1 MKQWF
6 RLRMIEWAFKILL
19 AAKNRGDLL
28 GVSLFS
34 ESRYGGIHVRDA
46 FDIVRLFGPHFHVR
60 KENDGTFYVEHMPRK
75 VNWFA
80 MADDEEVDELRK
92 EAGCG
97 FI

>member
-1 MKQWF
+1 MKKWF
-6 RLRMIEWAFKILL
+6 RLRLIEWAFRVLL
-19 AAKNRGDLL
+19 KAKNRGDIL

-46 FDIVRLFGPHFHVR
+46 FDIVRLFGLHFNVR

-75 VNWFA
+75 VKWFA
-80 MADDEEVDELRK
+80 MADGEEVAELK
-92 EAGCG
+92 EVRRG

>member
-6 RLRMIEWAFKILL
+6 RLRLIEWAFKVLL
-19 AAKNRGDLL
+19 AAKNRGDIL

-46 FDIVRLFGPHFHVR
+46 FDIVRLFGPHFNVR
-60 KENDGTFYVEHMPRK
+60 KENDGTFYVEHRSRK

-92 EAGCG
+92 EVPCG

>member
-6 RLRMIEWAFKILL
+6 RLRLIEWAFKVLL

-34 ESRYGGIHVRDA
+34 ESRYGGIHVREA
-46 FDIVRLFGPHFHVR
+46 FDIVRLFGTNFNVR
-60 KENDGTFYVEHMPRK
+60 KEQDGTFYVEHRPRK

-80 MADDEEVDELRK
+80 MASDEEVAELR
-92 EAGCG
+92 EEVRRG
-97 FI
+97 II